1 MPGVHAMSKR
11 ETVLL
16 AEADAV
22 LRERLAAALTAH
34 GYHVISVQNG
44 EEAIL
49 LLDRS
54 AGEVDIVYAD
64 ADLPRRSGLDVFLK
78 AKSMR
83 PGVRFVLGS
92 GPVGERT
99 CESLA
104 RIGVYAVLQKPFA
117 LEALLHCLKDG
128 VGNARSFNKDATT
141 AIAEEV

>member
-1 MPGVHAMSKR
+1 MSER

-22 LRERLAAALTAH
+22 LREKLAAALTAH

-64 ADLPRRSGLDVFLK
+64 VDLPRRSGLDVFLK

-117 LEALLHCLKDG
+117 LEAFLHCLKNG
-128 VGNARSFNKDATT
+128 VGNARSFSGHKDATA
-141 AIAEEV
+141 AIAEKV